1 MNIEL
6 NGQTYDVPENVQT
19 IQQLLEHLGLSERIL
34 VVEHNLNIL
43 QKDEHDAPINDRDK
57 IEIIHFVGGG

>member
-1 MNIEL
+1 MNVEL
-6 NGQTYDVPENVQT
+6 NGQSYDVPTGVET
-19 IQQLLEHLGLSERIL
+19 ISDLLHHLGLSERIL

-43 QKDEHDAPINDRDK
+43 QKDEYDTPIADRDK